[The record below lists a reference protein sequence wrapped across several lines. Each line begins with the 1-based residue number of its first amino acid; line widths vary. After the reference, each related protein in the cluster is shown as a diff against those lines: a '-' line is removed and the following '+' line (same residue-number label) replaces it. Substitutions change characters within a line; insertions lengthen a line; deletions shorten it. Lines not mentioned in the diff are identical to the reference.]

1 MSNQVLENIKKN
13 KCQSLRFLAVMPN
26 SRIRTVVHEASR
38 WLYPL
43 FIIQSVSLMQFSVN
57 TPASSKC
64 VIYTSVQVHC
74 TELVLPIM
82 NSCQQLEAWND
93 RVICHVSLSLSLS
106 TRRTPHWSPW
116 QCWPGIFARESISLH
131 AGQRLAQPPLLALA
145 LTFPNSSLSAVLQS
159 SARHKCEFTQ
169 PHAHNNHLELHWLSC
184 LWLVAMYLNR

>member
-1 MSNQVLENIKKN
+1 
-13 KCQSLRFLAVMPN
+13 MPN
-26 SRIRTVVHEASR
+26 SRIRTVVHKASR

-43 FIIQSVSLMQFSVN
+43 FIIQSVSLIQFSVN

-145 LTFPNSSLSAVLQS
+145 L
-159 SARHKCEFTQ
+159 
-169 PHAHNNHLELHWLSC
+169 WLSPFPTVPSALC
-184 LWLVAMYLNR
+184 CSPLHDTNVSSRNHMHITII